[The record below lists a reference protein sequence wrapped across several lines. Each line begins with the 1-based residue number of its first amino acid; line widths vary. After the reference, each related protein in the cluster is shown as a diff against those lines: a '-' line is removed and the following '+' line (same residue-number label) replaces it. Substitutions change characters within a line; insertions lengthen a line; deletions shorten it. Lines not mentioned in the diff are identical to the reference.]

1 MKNFLVLLFV
11 LILCSCGEKLIK
23 EPDDLIPKDKM
34 VDILSDLAILNAAKN
49 ANPKLLKEQDIEP
62 TRFVFEK
69 YKIDSLQFVTSD
81 TYYASLPKE
90 YEAMYVEIEEL
101 LNKMKDSMT
110 EAKKIKDSL
119 LFQNKNK
126 KSPIKKPN
134 TKRTKDSLP

>member
-1 MKNFLVLLFV
+1 MKYFIVVVFV

-23 EPDDLIPKDKM
+23 EPDGLIPKDEM
-34 VDILSDLAILNAAKN
+34 VDILSDLAILNAARN
-49 ANPKLLKEQDIEP
+49 ANPKILEEENIEP

-90 YEAMYVEIEEL
+90 YEAMYLEVEEL
-101 LNKMKDSMT
+101 LNKIKDSMT

-119 LFQNKNK
+119 LMDSRNK

-134 TKRTKDSLP
+134 TKEAKDSLP